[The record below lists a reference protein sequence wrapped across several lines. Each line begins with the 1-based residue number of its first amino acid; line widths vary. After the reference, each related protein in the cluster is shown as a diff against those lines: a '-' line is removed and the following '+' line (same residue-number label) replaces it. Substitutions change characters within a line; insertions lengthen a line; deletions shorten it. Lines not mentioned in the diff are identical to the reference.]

1 MKITKD
7 IHQLIVG
14 LTIGGAGEEKK
25 EKKERL
31 TALLKIF
38 NLATPTKNPSVVV
51 NRLNGRTLTYEQS
64 EKVIEWFGSHVYF
77 MQNDKGVKIAIGEVN
92 GEVKA
97 FAVYC
102 RIGGTFFDALNRNVE
117 FDNLDDVKFK
127 EFDIEEVQND

>member
-1 MKITKD
+1 MKITKN

-14 LTIGGAGEEKK
+14 LTIGGTGEEKK

-31 TALLKIF
+31 TTLLKIF
-38 NLATPTKNPSVVV
+38 NLATPTKNPSTVI
-51 NRLNGRTLTYEQS
+51 NRLNGRTLTYKQS

-77 MQNDKGVKIAIGEVN
+77 LKDDKGVKIAIGEVD
-92 GEVKA
+92 GEIKA

-102 RIGGTFFDALNRNVE
+102 RIGSTFFDALNRGVE

-127 EFDIEEVQND
+127 EFDIKESFE